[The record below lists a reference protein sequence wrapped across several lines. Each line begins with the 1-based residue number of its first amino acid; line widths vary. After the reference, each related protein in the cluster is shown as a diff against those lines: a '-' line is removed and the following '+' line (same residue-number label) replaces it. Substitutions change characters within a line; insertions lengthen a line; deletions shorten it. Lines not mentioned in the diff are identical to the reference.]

1 MNKNNQMN
9 TEFENRRNKLQK
21 EEFEKQIDSLKKQH
35 EFSVKRLNN
44 EIEKLYS
51 EKHLLMAELDNNNNN
66 NNNNLNNRQFN
77 FLNTNNSAKVIH
89 FFLNIN
95 YNLFKLFSFKQPNRS
110 SSSMGI
116 I

>member
-1 MNKNNQMN
+1 LSECVESLKSKANTPSKLAMNKNNQMN

-66 NNNNLNNRQFN
+66 NNNNRQFN
-77 FLNTNNSAKVIH
+77 FSNTNNLAKVIH
-89 FFLNIN
+89 FLIN
-95 YNLFKLFSFKQPNRS
+95 LKF
-110 SSSMGI
+110 I
-116 I
+116 

>member
-66 NNNNLNNRQFN
+66 NNNNLNNNLNNRQFN

-89 FFLNIN
+89 FLIH
-95 YNLFKLFSFKQPNRS
+95 
-110 SSSMGI
+110 
-116 I
+116 